1 MIRNILSLL
10 FIMNLVSCGRLD
22 QDNTSKLK
30 DHYIPETDN
39 SSLVVFE
46 DSNLLYIADC
56 ENRLTYSD
64 PKQCRQISNI
74 LANTIGISKSKYLD
88 KIYEL
93 LDLSGVEQELTELKK
108 TLNLSLEKRRL
119 LDEEKEDIFVSKTK
133 IAENE
138 KEALSIKQILPDRYD
153 QLRFLTEALNRLEV
167 GAPQAQIDRLEK
179 QVLEETLNIK
189 ELNENLAALKEWL
202 AMAKINR
209 ARYEDIIDLLWE
221 IDKTNNLTRESI
233 EDANGKIK
241 FKADIKASLEKD
253 DFLILPFTDI
263 EREKIVTIFK
273 DSHRGPTKDYGPM
286 SIHKIL
292 KGNNFENVFKI
303 RVEENTLFNNLIVNI
318 KINTSDDFDDYSI
331 RLTSPNGISVDLQ
344 LADNGSEI
352 LRSRG
357 NRQVK
362 FGDHDDANIDLSI
375 FSGLSVQGVWK
386 VSFIDDDADQ
396 YALVFLSLSFNTLA
410 I

>member
-386 VSFIDDDADQ
+386 VGFIDDDADQ
-396 YALVFLSLSFNTLA
+396 YALEFLSLSFNTLA

>member
-108 TLNLSLEKRRL
+108 TLNLSVEKRRL

-396 YALVFLSLSFNTLA
+396 YALEFLSLSFNTLA

>member
-1 MIRNILSLL
+1 
-10 FIMNLVSCGRLD
+10 MNLVSCGRLD

-396 YALVFLSLSFNTLA
+396 YALEFLSLSFNTLA

>member
-396 YALVFLSLSFNTLA
+396 YALEFLSLSFNTLA